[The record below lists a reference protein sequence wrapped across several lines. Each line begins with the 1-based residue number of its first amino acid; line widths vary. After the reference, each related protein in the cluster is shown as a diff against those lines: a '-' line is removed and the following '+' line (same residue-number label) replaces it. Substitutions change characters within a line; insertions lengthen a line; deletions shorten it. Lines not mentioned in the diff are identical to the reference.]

1 MVVVLSQPLFDNV
14 PGHRSAPQVPADADD
29 GEYAGYE
36 IALIGSHT
44 CKLRLPGMRVVCYT
58 HSIRIHVN
66 SAHPSTSD
74 FRKLFEAAPGPYLVL
89 APDLTIVAISDA
101 YLKAT
106 MTERDVIVGRGLFD
120 VFPDNPD
127 DPQATGTQNL
137 RASLNRVLENRARD
151 TMAIQKYDI
160 RRPESEGGG
169 FEERHWSPSN
179 SPVLGDDGQV
189 KYIIHYVEDV
199 TESVRRVDAE
209 AAERRYRLL
218 FDSNPNPM
226 WVFDV
231 ETLQFLAVNNAAVM
245 RYGYSREEFLTMTIA
260 DIRPSED
267 MPKVRAAL
275 ESGDEVPTSWR
286 HHAKDGSAFDVE
298 VTSHCLVFDGRPAR
312 LSLVVDVTE
321 RKRLEE
327 QLRQSQKLHA
337 IGQLAGGIAHDFN
350 NLLTAI
356 TCYADLLLQNMPASD
371 DRRADV
377 LEITKAADLAAN
389 LTGHLLAFSR
399 KQVLQPT
406 VLNINDAVSDIE
418 KMLRRVIGE
427 HIELSLALDSDAGYV
442 KVDRGQLEQV
452 LLNLAVNARD
462 AMPHSG
468 KLSIR
473 TSSALFGEEYA
484 RTHQDVAPG
493 DYVELTVNDTGCGMT
508 KEVRVRVFEPFFTTK
523 ERGKG
528 TGLGLSTVYG
538 IVKQSDGHI
547 WLYSEVGVG
556 TSFKVYLPR
565 VTSVGDGV
573 PLSAPAELAQG
584 TETILVVDDDD
595 MIRGVACRVLRE
607 NGYTVLEARSGR
619 EAIERAERHD
629 GVIHATVTDVVMP
642 GMTGRALSERLSSMR
657 PEMRIM
663 FMSGYAD
670 DAIMEHAVLDN
681 GVILLNKPF
690 TPGKLLQ
697 KLREVLNAADVQRLI
712 A

>member
-1 MVVVLSQPLFDNV
+1 M
-14 PGHRSAPQVPADADD
+14 
-29 GEYAGYE
+29 
-36 IALIGSHT
+36 
-44 CKLRLPGMRVVCYT
+44 
-58 HSIRIHVN
+58 N
-66 SAHPSTSD
+66 SAPSTSD
-74 FRKLFEAAPGPYLVL
+74 FRALFEAAPGPYLVL
-89 APDLTIVAISDA
+89 APDLTIVAVSDA

-106 MTERDVIVGRGLFD
+106 MTDREAIVGRGLFD

-151 TMAIQKYDI
+151 TMTIQKYDI

-231 ETLQFLAVNNAAVM
+231 ETLQFLAVNQAAVM
-245 RYGYSREEFLTMTIA
+245 RYGYSREEFLAMTIA

-267 MPKVRAAL
+267 MPKVRASL
-275 ESGDEVPTSWR
+275 ESGSEEDEVPTSWR

-298 VTSHCLVFDGRPAR
+298 VTSHSLVFDGRPAR

-321 RKRLEE
+321 RKRLEVE
-327 QLRQSQKLHA
+327 LRQSQKLQA

-406 VLNINDAVSDIE
+406 VLDINGAVSDIE

-427 HIELSLALDSDAGYV
+427 HIELSLALDSAAGYV
-442 KVDRGQLEQV
+442 NVDRGQLEQV

-473 TSSALFGEEYA
+473 TSSALFDEEYA

-508 KEVRVRVFEPFFTTK
+508 KEVRAHVFEPFFTTK

-538 IVKQSDGHI
+538 IVKQSEGHI

-565 VTSVGDGV
+565 VTAVGDRV
-573 PLSAPAELAQG
+573 PLGAPAELAQG

-595 MIRGVACRVLRE
+595 MIRSISCRVLRE

-619 EAIERAERHD
+619 EAIEHAERHD
-629 GVIHATVTDVVMP
+629 GVIDAAVTDVVMP
-642 GMTGRALSERLSSMR
+642 GMTGRELSERLASLR

-670 DAIMEHAVLDN
+670 DAIMQHAVLDN
-681 GVILLNKPF
+681 GVVLLNKPF

-697 KLREVLNAADVQRLI
+697 KLREVLTAPDVQRLI